1 MALFVIYSEDAAGVD
16 TTQFHGKVGVDDG
29 SWQNVT

>member
-16 TTQFHGKVGVDDG
+16 TTQFQGKVGVNDE